1 MDVKI
6 ILCILAGMLVLTV
19 CGFYVLYRRLN
30 RLETASVQLQRFLLM
45 SRSTTP
51 TGPNTM
57 PNAVPNP
64 VSNAVPNPVSNAVPN
79 VGPRSGDS
87 KNQPNRGRS
96 APPIPNLNNVLPMMN
111 TFMTMFQGGEGPE
124 PDEIN
129 DKAKEMV
136 KEENKRRGLE
146 KEIEKELGELAS
158 SEIKEGRVEEVVEEI
173 ETVKEIEKETAPIET
188 DKVEVEVS

>member
-45 SRSTTP
+45 SRSTP
-51 TGPNTM
+51 TGPNTV

-64 VSNAVPNPVSNAVPN
+64 VSNAVPNTVPNAVP
-79 VGPRSGDS
+79 RSGET

-96 APPIPNLNNVLPMMN
+96 PPPIPNLNNVLPMMN
-111 TFMTMFQGGEGPE
+111 TFMTMFQGGEVPE
-124 PDEIN
+124 PEEIN

-146 KEIEKELGELAS
+146 KEIE
-158 SEIKEGRVEEVVEEI
+158 
-173 ETVKEIEKETAPIET
+173 
-188 DKVEVEVS
+188 

>member
-45 SRSTTP
+45 SRPQP
-51 TGPNTM
+51 TG

-64 VSNAVPNPVSNAVPN
+64 VTNAVPNPASNAMPN
-79 VGPRSGDS
+79 VVPRSGDS

-111 TFMTMFQGGEGPE
+111 TFMTMFQGSEGPE
-124 PDEIN
+124 ADEIN

-173 ETVKEIEKETAPIET
+173 ETVKEKEKEKETAPIET
-188 DKVEVEVS
+188 DKVEVS

>member
-64 VSNAVPNPVSNAVPN
+64 VSNAVPT

-173 ETVKEIEKETAPIET
+173 ETVKEIEKETAPLET